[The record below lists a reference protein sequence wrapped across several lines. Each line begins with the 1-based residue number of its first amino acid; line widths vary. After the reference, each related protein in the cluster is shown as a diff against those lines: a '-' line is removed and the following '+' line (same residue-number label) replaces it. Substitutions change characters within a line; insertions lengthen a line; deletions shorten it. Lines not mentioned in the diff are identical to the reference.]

1 MGTITFKTLKQKVIR
16 AVEDT
21 VNEDSASTAGSTYNE
36 DVLKDAVHAA
46 LSSIAQRV
54 WSRGILEVE
63 AEKISVQLPVSLIDI
78 DGVYDATL
86 GLFIPKISFQV
97 GQALSSS
104 HGNGWFL
111 YPTGS
116 MTFMNSIGTN
126 GAVIYHTAHW
136 EKPDKDGDI
145 IDAPDFTV
153 NCLVLYASAF
163 LLGASSVSS
172 AAIRQFNTR
181 VDSGQPGDIPQMK
194 MSDYLMRRY
203 EEELKRIPMME
214 KGRVQ

>member
-1 MGTITFKTLKQKVIR
+1 
-16 AVEDT
+16 
-21 VNEDSASTAGSTYNE
+21 
-36 DVLKDAVHAA
+36 
-46 LSSIAQRV
+46 
-54 WSRGILEVE
+54 
-63 AEKISVQLPVSLIDI
+63 
-78 DGVYDATL
+78 
-86 GLFIPKISFQV
+86 
-97 GQALSSS
+97 
-104 HGNGWFL
+104 
-111 YPTGS
+111 
-116 MTFMNSIGTN
+116 
-126 GAVIYHTAHW
+126 
-136 EKPDKDGDI
+136 
-145 IDAPDFTV
+145 V